1 MDAAVTEAAPAQSGA
16 PLAQAI
22 VRNVEQVLQGKQ
34 QQVEWALAAMVASG
48 HVLLEDVPGLGKTM
62 LARALATSVG
72 LSFKRIQFTADLMP
86 SDIVGGPV
94 YNPKDGSFALRP
106 GPVFAH
112 IVLGDEVNRANPR
125 AQSALLE
132 CMEEGQ
138 VTLDGHSMP
147 LPQPFVVLATQNPM
161 DMAGTFPLPE
171 AQMDRFLIRLSLG
184 YPDFATE
191 AGLIQ
196 SQQFAHPI
204 QRLQPVCTP
213 AQFADLAEGA
223 RAVIV
228 TPEMAQFM
236 AQIVAATRTHPMLRF
251 GASPRGT
258 LGLARM
264 ARALSHVRGQRYVE
278 PAVVREV
285 APAVLAHRVVLAQPH
300 VQAHSVQATENVVRE
315 ILALQRTPR

>member
-1 MDAAVTEAAPAQSGA
+1 MEAVVTEAARVQSGA
-16 PLAQAI
+16 QLAQAI
-22 VRNVEQVLQGKQ
+22 VRNVEQVLQGKH
-34 QQVEWALAAMVASG
+34 QQVEWALAAMVAGG

-94 YNPKDGSFALRP
+94 YNPKDGSFVLRT

-112 IVLGDEVNRANPR
+112 IVLADEVNRANPR

-138 VTLDGHSMP
+138 VTLDGQSLP
-147 LPQPFVVLATQNPM
+147 LPQPFLVLATQNPM
-161 DMAGTFPLPE
+161 DMAGTFALPE

-184 YPDFATE
+184 YPDAATE

-196 SQQFAHPI
+196 RQQFVHPI
-204 QRLQPVCTP
+204 QHLQAVCTP
-213 AQFADLAEGA
+213 TQFSALVEAAHAVTITAEIA
-223 RAVIV
+223 EFMTAIV
-228 TPEMAQFM
+228 T
-236 AQIVAATRTHPMLRF
+236 ATRSHPVLRF

-264 ARALSHVRGQRYVE
+264 ARALSHIRGMHYVD
-278 PAVVREV
+278 PAIVREI
-285 APAVLAHRVVLAQPH
+285 APAVLAHRVVLANPHGQPH
-300 VQAHSVQATENVVRE
+300 PLQATENVIRD
-315 ILALQRTPR
+315 ILSQLRTPR